1 MGEYD
6 LSNEGKI
13 DCDQDGFCAELP
25 QVAMQFFMFTLF
37 FVKGLY
43 S

>member
-25 QVAMQFFMFTLF
+25 QVARQFSICLLNFL
-37 FVKGLY
+37 
-43 S
+43 